1 MAVVYVK
8 HASVYPLVDFVAS
21 TGDWCVDHPLD
32 LLVYLACAAAF
43 LRFLARNTRVRTLA
57 GVLFI
62 FIKLGV
68 DMCQFYGGRLIRRLK
83 AKRAVEFT
91 GDPNQPV
98 MRRPMMRPPRLARP
112 ATSIPTADLQALLQS
127 IPLANR
133 PCGVL
138 NTDDASKVA
147 TGSEAA
153 VIEATV
159 IEATVSEAA
168 VSEAAGSEATGS
180 ELAAS
185 EVVESAT
192 TRSETQATGI
202 LSCETCEDKHVKTE

>member
-1 MAVVYVK
+1 MAVVIVK

-68 DMCQFYGGRLIRRLK
+68 DMVQFYGGRLIRRLK

-98 MRRPMMRPPRLARP
+98 MRRPMMRPPTLARP
-112 ATSIPTADLQALLQS
+112 ARSIPTADLQALLQS

-133 PCGVL
+133 PGGLL

-153 VIEATV
+153 V
-159 IEATVSEAA
+159 SK
-168 VSEAAGSEATGS
+168 
-180 ELAAS
+180 LAAS
-185 EVVESAT
+185 EVVEREA

-202 LSCETCEDKHVKTE
+202 LSCETCEDKHAKTE